1 MAKKKPEAAKQ
12 PEAPAV
18 NPAPTP
24 APEKVT
30 QPTANGVTRPKAGT
44 TCGRIWEMAD
54 KLSATINAPA
64 DRKSILTQA
73 EVEGI
78 NAATAATQYGKWCK
92 FYGISKPRAEKA
104 AEAPAEAAAE
114 EVAEEVEEEAEEEAT
129 EE

>member
-24 APEKVT
+24 APEKIA

-78 NAATAATQYGKWCK
+78 NPATAATQYGKWCK
-92 FYGISKPRAEKA
+92 FYGISVPKA
-104 AEAPAEAAAE
+104 AKAAAPAE
-114 EVAEEVEEEAEEEAT
+114 VVEEVEEEATEEEET

>member
-18 NPAPTP
+18 NPTPTP
-24 APEKVT
+24 APEKVA

-64 DRKSILTQA
+64 DRASILTQA
-73 EVEGI
+73 EIEGI

-92 FYGISKPRAEKA
+92 FYGISKPRTEKA
-104 AEAPAEAAAE
+104 AAP
-114 EVAEEVEEEAEEEAT
+114 VGGVEEVEEEVTEEEAT